1 MKNLRPSIINL
12 GPYDLSSYFEEV
24 KEEENQI
31 ENKDKMT
38 FKSIY
43 QKNDRCNRGKFY
55 FSGQKIQLMDKVN
68 ELIGLIVFDNGDI
81 FEGKL

>member
-1 MKNLRPSIINL
+1 M

-55 FSGQKIQLMDKVN
+55 FSDQKIQLMDKVN